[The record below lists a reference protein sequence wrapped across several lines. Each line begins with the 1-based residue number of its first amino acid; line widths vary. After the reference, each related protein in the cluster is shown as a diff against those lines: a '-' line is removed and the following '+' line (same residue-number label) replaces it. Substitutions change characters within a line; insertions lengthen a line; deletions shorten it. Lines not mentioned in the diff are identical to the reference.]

1 MLAKQFED
9 RVESGGK
16 ILIEPALREAAAA
29 VPGGKNLRA
38 CDGRVRAGCEESLT
52 ARGLCRVPG
61 SD

>member
-29 VPGGKNLRA
+29 VPGGKTSGLATDVSVQAARRA
-38 CDGRVRAGCEESLT
+38 
-52 ARGLCRVPG
+52 
-61 SD
+61 